1 MKVPFSKRVT
11 SAATIFSIALGLAGA
26 ATMMS
31 INTAHASSH
40 REAPFITSAPK
51 VDGSDFYMFR
61 SYETGREGYIT
72 LVANYL
78 PLQDAY
84 GGPNYFDL
92 ETNALYQIHID
103 NNGDAIEDITF
114 SFNFESQLKDL
125 QLNIAGTDVS
135 VPLKNIGIIGPGVA
149 DTGALNGTQSYN
161 LDVIYGDRRTG
172 SSMPVVD
179 QATGSNTFVKPA
191 DYIGSKSIPGYSGY
205 AATHIYDVSIPNC
218 SGSGKVFVGQRQES
232 FSVNLGE
239 VFDLVNLNPLGAVD
253 GETNILADKNVT
265 SLVLEVPIDC
275 VTAGDEDVIGGWTT
289 ASLRQAQVLNPFPN
303 FDDGDAPSVVG
314 GAWAQ
319 VSRLGMPLVNEVII
333 GLKDKDRFNAS
344 EPKDDTQFANYV
356 TNPTFPALLEILFPG
371 TAVAPNLYPRTD
383 LVAAFLTGLDGLNQP
398 ASIVGSEMLRL
409 NTGIDPTTVTSQ
421 NKLGVLGGD
430 LAGFPNGRRPG
441 DDVVDAVLRVAMGAL
456 ITDSTIAPNNT
467 APLTDGADISAQ
479 DFGDSFPY
487 LNAPLPGAGN

>member
-1 MKVPFSKRVT
+1 MKVPFSKRIT
-11 SAATIFSIALGLAGA
+11 SVATISSIAIGLAGA

-31 INTAHASSH
+31 MNTANASSH

-72 LVANYL
+72 FVANYL

-92 ETNALYQIHID
+92 DDNALYQIHVD
-103 NNGDAIEDITF
+103 NNGDAVEDITF
-114 SFNFESQLKDL
+114 SFNFQSQLKDL

-135 VPLKNIGIIGPGVA
+135 VPLKNIGIIGPSVA
-149 DTGALNGTQSYN
+149 DTGALNGTQSYY

-172 SSMPVVD
+172 NTMPVVNY
-179 QATGSNTFVKPA
+179 ATGADTFVKPS
-191 DYIGSKSIPGYSGY
+191 DYIGSKSIPGYSNY
-205 AATHIYDVSIPNC
+205 ADTHIYDIAIPNC
-218 SGSGKVFVGQRQES
+218 SGTGKVFVGQRQES

-239 VFDLVNLNPLGAVD
+239 VFDLVNLNPLGD
-253 GETNILADKNVT
+253 IDSKPNTIADKNVT

-275 VTAGDEDVIGGWTT
+275 VTSGSEDVIGGWTS
-289 ASLRQAQVLNPFPN
+289 ASLRQARVLNPFPD
-303 FDDGDAPSVVG
+303 FDNAPSVVG

-319 VSRLGMPLVNEVII
+319 VSRLGMPLVNEVVI

-344 EPKDDTQFANYV
+344 EPKDDTQFAHYV

-383 LVAAFLTGLDGLNQP
+383 LVSAFLTGLEGLNQP
-398 ASIVGSEMLRL
+398 GSVTGSEMLRL
-409 NTGIDPTTVTSQ
+409 NTGINPTSAANQ
-421 NKLGVLGGD
+421 HNLGVLGGD

-441 DDVVDAVLRVAMGAL
+441 DDVVDSVLRVAMGAL
-456 ITDSTIAPNNT
+456 ISDSTIAPNNT
-467 APLTDGADISAQ
+467 APLTDGADISAL
-479 DFGDSFPY
+479 DFGNNFPY

>member
-11 SAATIFSIALGLAGA
+11 SAATISSIALGLAGA
-26 ATMMS
+26 ATMVS

-61 SYETGREGYIT
+61 SYETDREGYIT
-72 LVANYL
+72 FVANYL

-172 SSMPVVD
+172 TSMSVVN
-179 QATGSNTFVKPA
+179 QATGSNTFIKPA

-218 SGSGKVFVGQRQES
+218 NGISKVFVDQRQES

-239 VFDLVNLNPLGAVD
+239 VFDLVNLNPLGAKD

-275 VTAGDEDVIGGWTT
+275 VTAGDEEVIGGWTT
-289 ASLRQAQVLNPFPN
+289 ASLRQAQVLNP
-303 FDDGDAPSVVG
+303 
-314 GAWAQ
+314 
-319 VSRLGMPLVNEVII
+319 
-333 GLKDKDRFNAS
+333 
-344 EPKDDTQFANYV
+344 
-356 TNPTFPALLEILFPG
+356 FPG

-409 NTGIDPTTVTSQ
+409 NTGIDPTTVVNQ

-441 DDVVDAVLRVAMGAL
+441 DDVVDSVLRVAMGAL
-456 ITDSTIAPNNT
+456 ITDSTVAPNNT

-487 LNAPLPGAGN
+487 LNAPLPGAAN